1 MVTFDSAQAELSK
14 MYKTLDPDGSGLISY
29 VEFQRE
35 FGSAIAGEIG
45 GDSIRWGYSSVPLKH
60 SKAAEYSVVRV
71 LCSFATI
78 LTRVDRDCNSS
89 QLCLLLP
96 FSYFYLF
103 SWPKNIF
110 LSPP

>member
-1 MVTFDSAQAELSK
+1 

-35 FGSAIAGEIG
+35 FGSAIAGDVG

-71 LCSFATI
+71 HWLAHSI
-78 LTRVDRDCNSS
+78 LIRTG
-89 QLCLLLP
+89 
-96 FSYFYLF
+96 
-103 SWPKNIF
+103 
-110 LSPP
+110 